1 MFFYFFIKFLS
12 IKHFIVKIRIQH
24 TWFDLISSFFDWT
37 KHFTH
42 LFWPNIH
49 FFNKSQICPPKFMTQ
64 NHYSQDRT
72 KHLMTTFTLFL
83 TYITNFMFRP
93 KMTLEF
99 YDLIRISWY
108 KSQSQGVITHY
119 RKANLHLKNK
129 TLPASQQASPLYA
142 SSAHASA
149 HRTARFHPSNFRL
162 RCSSGISAWNT
173 LDNAQFLRMSSISF
187 Q

>member
-1 MFFYFFIKFLS
+1 
-12 IKHFIVKIRIQH
+12 
-24 TWFDLISSFFDWT
+24 
-37 KHFTH
+37 
-42 LFWPNIH
+42 
-49 FFNKSQICPPKFMTQ
+49 MTQ

-99 YDLIRISWY
+99 YDLIRIFSY
-108 KSQSQGVITHY
+108 KSQSQGGDH
-119 RKANLHLKNK
+119 
-129 TLPASQQASPLYA
+129 TLSQSKPPLQKQNSPGKPAGISPYA

-162 RCSSGISAWNT
+162 RCSSVISA
-173 LDNAQFLRMSSISF
+173 
-187 Q
+187 